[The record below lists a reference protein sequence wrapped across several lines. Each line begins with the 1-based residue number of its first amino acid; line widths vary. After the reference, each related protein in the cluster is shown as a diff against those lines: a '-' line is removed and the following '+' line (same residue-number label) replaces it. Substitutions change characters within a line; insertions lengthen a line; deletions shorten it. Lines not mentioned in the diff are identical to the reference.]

1 MRWVPRSDQ
10 ERALELWGERKKGA
24 LWLPTGA
31 GKSVI
36 AGTILADWMLDRCAI
51 DRTMVVAPRM
61 VVEQWRAELAKW
73 EHLNPLHP
81 LAGVVTFDDL
91 GLTPKVEEGK
101 RGELVFRDRRATKK
115 RLKAIAAAH
124 RIVVCSWDAF
134 PFVEEAFGAAWPFEG
149 LVLDESSFVRDQGSA
164 RGKAARR
171 AVHKSGKVEL
181 LIELTATPLAN
192 KVEALRAQLDL
203 LEPGCMGRTLTE
215 FREQWCVPASQD
227 RQTGRV
233 FSWKLA
239 GARWP
244 EVEAIVA
251 RLAVRVPDALGVEMV
266 VAETPVF
273 LPDHV
278 MREMRT
284 LEADSVLPDV
294 TAGSAAV
301 VHARLRQISAGAV
314 YLDAVGERGP
324 VRHYHTAKL
333 DRLRELLDEVD
344 GEQVLVAY
352 NWEFER
358 EVLTRAFG
366 ADFAD
371 IRERGAK
378 ERFERGELQVL
389 GIHPASAGHGVDGL
403 QHACRRMVWMSVP
416 EDFELFTQANGR
428 LRRGGQKRT
437 VFVHVLVAVGTRED
451 RVWRSA
457 LPQKEATQDRVLTT
471 AQA

>member
-1 MRWVPRSDQ
+1 
-10 ERALELWGERKKGA
+10 
-24 LWLPTGA
+24 
-31 GKSVI
+31 
-36 AGTILADWMLDRCAI
+36 
-51 DRTMVVAPRM
+51 
-61 VVEQWRAELAKW
+61 
-73 EHLNPLHP
+73 
-81 LAGVVTFDDL
+81 
-91 GLTPKVEEGK
+91 
-101 RGELVFRDRRATKK
+101 
-115 RLKAIAAAH
+115 
-124 RIVVCSWDAF
+124 
-134 PFVEEAFGAAWPFEG
+134 
-149 LVLDESSFVRDQGSA
+149 
-164 RGKAARR
+164 
-171 AVHKSGKVEL
+171 
-181 LIELTATPLAN
+181 
-192 KVEALRAQLDL
+192 
-203 LEPGCMGRTLTE
+203 
-215 FREQWCVPASQD
+215 
-227 RQTGRV
+227 
-233 FSWKLA
+233 
-239 GARWP
+239 
-244 EVEAIVA
+244 
-251 RLAVRVPDALGVEMV
+251 VPDALGVEMV

-428 LRRGGQKRT
+428 LRRGGQKST
-437 VFVHVLVAVGTRED
+437 VFVHVMVAVGTRED